1 MMTASML
8 LLIALAVACERW
20 LKAFRDCRHERERA
34 QAFFDRNREL
44 SADNGRLYT
53 QNRRLAALVTLAE
66 GRGFLAPGSLDQP
79 NDAPDFVRPYSCYS
93 NARSS
98 LSVRLE
104 GSLGPL
110 GAVGPKE
117 GM

>member
-20 LKAFRDCRHERERA
+20 LKAFRDCRHERSRA
-34 QAFFDRNREL
+34 QAFFDRNRDL
-44 SADNGRLYT
+44 SADYA
-53 QNRRLAALVTLAE
+53 RLATRNAYLVGQVLLAE
-66 GRGFLAPGSLDQP
+66 GRGFLAPGSL
-79 NDAPDFVRPYSCYS
+79 DAPDFVRPYSCYS

-117 GM
+117 GER